1 MQLRKKTLNKLA
13 SILVLNFFLVGCA
26 TVTPNKIQD
35 DKSSYD
41 ATTPKQYDK
50 DNGGLISFVGD
61 DALITRQA
69 RERYNNLIKMY
80 RIKFKKEKAIDLV
93 EDSGVK
99 PYKDNFGNELFLISS
114 EHLVYFGVLNSWLKE
129 KVPADNIIDKTIDKI
144 NN

>member
-1 MQLRKKTLNKLA
+1 MKKFVSVLALNLLL
-13 SILVLNFFLVGCA
+13 IGCA
-26 TVTPNKIQD
+26 TVTPNKIED

-50 DNGGLISFVGD
+50 DNGGLISFIGD

-80 RIKFKKEKAIDLV
+80 RIKFKKEKAIDLN
-93 EDSGVK
+93 EDSGIK
-99 PYKDNFGNELFLISS
+99 AYKDNFGNELYLIDS

-129 KVPADNIIDKTIDKI
+129 KVPQDNIIDKVIDKV
-144 NN
+144 N

>member
-1 MQLRKKTLNKLA
+1 MNKLA
-13 SILVLNFFLVGCA
+13 SILALNFLLVGCA

-80 RIKFKKEKAIDLV
+80 RIKFKKEKAIDLN
-93 EDSGVK
+93 EDYGIT
-99 PYKDNFGNELFLISS
+99 PYKDNFGNELFLIDS
-114 EHLVYFGVLNSWLKE
+114 EHLVYFGVMNSWLKE
-129 KVPADNIIDKTIDKI
+129 KVPQDNILDKTIDKI

>member
-1 MQLRKKTLNKLA
+1 MNKLV

-69 RERYNNLIKMY
+69 RERYNNLISMY
-80 RIKFKKEKAIDLV
+80 RIKFKKEKAIELK
-93 EDSGVK
+93 EDAGIT
-99 PYKDNFGNELFLISS
+99 PYKDNFGNELFLITS
-114 EHLVYFGVLNSWLKE
+114 EHLVYFGVMNSWLKE

>member
-1 MQLRKKTLNKLA
+1 MNKLA

-80 RIKFKKEKAIDLV
+80 RIKFRKEKAIELN
-93 EDSGVK
+93 EDSGIK
-99 PYKDNFGNELFLISS
+99 PYKDNFGNKLFLIDS
-114 EHLVYFGVLNSWLKE
+114 EHLVYFGVMNSWLKE
-129 KVPADNIIDKTIDKI
+129 KIPQDNILDKTIDKI

>member
-1 MQLRKKTLNKLA
+1 MNKLA
-13 SILVLNFFLVGCA
+13 SILVLNFILVGCA

-61 DALITRQA
+61 DALITSQA
-69 RERYNNLIKMY
+69 RARYNNLIKMY
-80 RIKFKKEKAIDLV
+80 IIKFKKEKAIDLT
-93 EDSGVK
+93 EDAGIT

-114 EHLVYFGVLNSWLKE
+114 EHLVYFGVMNSWLKE
-129 KVPADNIIDKTIDKI
+129 KVPQDNIIDKTIDKI

>member
-1 MQLRKKTLNKLA
+1 MNKLA
-13 SILVLNFFLVGCA
+13 SILVLNFLLVGCV

-50 DNGGLISFVGD
+50 DNGVLISFIGD
-61 DALITRQA
+61 DALITSQA
-69 RERYNNLIKMY
+69 RARYNNLIKMY
-80 RIKFKKEKAIDLV
+80 RIKFKKEKAIDLT
-93 EDSGVK
+93 EDAGIT

-114 EHLVYFGVLNSWLKE
+114 EHLVYFGVMNSWLKE
-129 KVPADNIIDKTIDKI
+129 KVPQDNIIDKTIDKI

>member
-1 MQLRKKTLNKLA
+1 MKKLA
-13 SILVLNFFLVGCA
+13 SILALNFIFIGCA

-99 PYKDNFGNELFLISS
+99 PYKDNFGNELYLIDS
-114 EHLVYFGVLNSWLKE
+114 EHLVYFGVMNSWLKE
-129 KVPADNIIDKTIDKI
+129 KVPQDNILDKTIDKI

>member
-1 MQLRKKTLNKLA
+1 
-13 SILVLNFFLVGCA
+13 
-26 TVTPNKIQD
+26 VTPNKIQD

-50 DNGGLISFVGD
+50 DNGGLISFFGD

-99 PYKDNFGNELFLISS
+99 PYKDNFANELYLIDS
-114 EHLVYFGVLNSWLKE
+114 EHLVYFGVMNTWLKE
-129 KVPADNIIDKTIDKI
+129 KVPQDSVIDKTIDRI

>member
-1 MQLRKKTLNKLA
+1 MNKLA

-80 RIKFKKEKAIDLV
+80 RIKFKKEKAIDLT
-93 EDSGVK
+93 EDAGIT
-99 PYKDNFGNELFLISS
+99 PYKDNFNNELFLISS
-114 EHLVYFGVLNSWLKE
+114 EHLVYFGVMNSWLKE
-129 KVPADNIIDKTIDKI
+129 KVPQDNILDKTIDKI

>member
-1 MQLRKKTLNKLA
+1 LKKFA
-13 SILVLNFFLVGCA
+13 SVLVLNFLLVSCV
-26 TVTPNKIQD
+26 TVTPNKIED

-50 DNGGLISFVGD
+50 DNGGLICFVGD
-61 DALITRQA
+61 DALITNQA
-69 RERYNNLIKMY
+69 RERYNNLITMY
-80 RIKFKKEKAIDLV
+80 RIKFKKEKAIDLK

-99 PYKDNFGNELFLISS
+99 PYKDNFGNNLYLIDT

-129 KVPADNIIDKTIDKI
+129 KVPQDNILDKTIDKI

>member
-1 MQLRKKTLNKLA
+1 MKKLA
-13 SILVLNFFLVGCA
+13 SILALNFLFVGCV

-93 EDSGVK
+93 EDSGIK
-99 PYKDNFGNELFLISS
+99 AYKDAFGNELFLIDS

-129 KVPADNIIDKTIDKI
+129 KVPQDNILDKTIDKI

>member
-1 MQLRKKTLNKLA
+1 MNKLA

-50 DNGGLISFVGD
+50 DNGGLISFIGD

-80 RIKFKKEKAIDLV
+80 IIKFKKEKAIDLN

-99 PYKDNFGNELFLISS
+99 PYKDNFGNELFLIDS
-114 EHLVYFGVLNSWLKE
+114 EHLVYFGVMNSWLKE
-129 KVPADNIIDKTIDKI
+129 KVPQDNIIDKTIDKI

>member
-1 MQLRKKTLNKLA
+1 MKKFA
-13 SILVLNFFLVGCA
+13 SVLVLNFFLIGCA
-26 TVTPNKIQD
+26 TVTPNKIED

-69 RERYNNLIKMY
+69 RERYNNLIEMY
-80 RIKFKKEKAIDLV
+80 KIKFKKEKAIELKI
-93 EDSGVK
+93 DSGIK
-99 PYKDNFGNELFLISS
+99 LYKDSFGNELFLIDS

-129 KVPADNIIDKTIDKI
+129 KVPQDNIIDKVIDKVK
-144 NN
+144 

>member
-1 MQLRKKTLNKLA
+1 MNKLA
-13 SILVLNFFLVGCA
+13 SILVLNFLLVGCA

-41 ATTPKQYDK
+41 ATTPKPSDK

-80 RIKFKKEKAIDLV
+80 RIKFKKEKAIDLT
-93 EDSGVK
+93 EDAGIT

-114 EHLVYFGVLNSWLKE
+114 EHLVYFGVMNSWLKE
-129 KVPADNIIDKTIDKI
+129 KVPQDNILDKTIDKI

>member
-1 MQLRKKTLNKLA
+1 MKKFA
-13 SILVLNFFLVGCA
+13 SALVLNILLIGCA
-26 TVTPNKIQD
+26 TITPNKIED

-41 ATTPKQYDK
+41 ASTPKQYQK

-61 DALITRQA
+61 DALITPQA
-69 RERYNNLIKMY
+69 RERYNNLIGMY
-80 RIKFKKEKAIDLV
+80 KIKFKKEKAIELKI
-93 EDSGVK
+93 DSGIQ
-99 PYKDNFGNELFLISS
+99 PYKDNFNNELYLIDS